1 MSKSKN
7 FFEALYCP
15 TDGSTPFTSK
25 PFFLIKSRISPVPE
39 PTSRIFSFGKLF
51 FEDSL
56 IIKSENLEI
65 Y

>member
-39 PTSRIFSFGKLF
+39 PTSST
-51 FEDSL
+51 SL
-56 IIKSENLEI
+56 SLKSKDVFQG
-65 Y
+65 

>member
-51 FEDSL
+51 FEDS
-56 IIKSENLEI
+56 
-65 Y
+65 